1 MKKFKRF
8 VNAGMAVWAFA
19 AVIALAG
26 CGKKESEDSRSD
38 WEDLME
44 DAQETFGETDE
55 SDTADGYEDETDAD
69 YGAEGDMKG
78 WRGDSYRLEVDGEN
92 GEALNGKMTSILLA
106 DDSFVYA
113 TTSEGGLFMLRP
125 KIYFGPED
133 SEIKSDRITDGCD
146 MDQLVYADQHTAYGN
161 NRFVYFD
168 RMEGYDEEA
177 LEGKYMLESLS
188 DMPDIVYT
196 FENMQKAEL
205 PDDQNLLF
213 ITQDAALYVY
223 EDTNHQVRAG
233 YKDSYSEEYTM
244 SDEVAFEGD
253 TERSGVTVEKSIFR
267 FLLTKDQELLYIKKG
282 NIASDLADNVGG
294 ISVSYVDFTDEID
307 GKVKDIYNLQNYTEC
322 CYAVDEEQ
330 NIYYVSADGFEDSA
344 VEKITQFE
352 KGTITDILGFSGKKE
367 EMLIRTQEGAYYFYD
382 GYDYISTGNVD
393 AMNENCKSAVLLMEG
408 DILALGDDGYL
419 YVVENKN

>member
-1 MKKFKRF
+1 
-8 VNAGMAVWAFA
+8 
-19 AVIALAG
+19 
-26 CGKKESEDSRSD
+26 
-38 WEDLME
+38 
-44 DAQETFGETDE
+44 
-55 SDTADGYEDETDAD
+55 
-69 YGAEGDMKG
+69 
-78 WRGDSYRLEVDGEN
+78 
-92 GEALNGKMTSILLA
+92 
-106 DDSFVYA
+106 
-113 TTSEGGLFMLRP
+113 
-125 KIYFGPED
+125 
-133 SEIKSDRITDGCD
+133 

-213 ITQDAALYVY
+213 ITQDASLYVY
-223 EDTNHQVRAG
+223 EDVNHQVRAG

-244 SDEVAFEGD
+244 FDEVAFEGD

-330 NIYYVSADGFEDSA
+330 NIYYVSADGFEDST

-352 KGTITDILGFSGKKE
+352 NGTITDILGFSGKKE

-382 GYDYISTGNVD
+382 GYDYISTENVD
-393 AMNENCKSAVLLMEG
+393 TLNKNCKSAVLLMEG
-408 DILALGDDGYL
+408 DILALGGDGYL